1 MSGRKK
7 VDLARKQELLDLE
20 NVVRSE
26 GGRRFIAR
34 MLERFGV
41 NRSSYSGDPHAT
53 AFNEGMR
60 NAGLF
65 LLAELNEPQ
74 IQPYY
79 LLLLQEARKAEPEK
93 QAHKEE
99 EQDG

>member
-1 MSGRKK
+1 MSSRKK

-26 GGRRFIAR
+26 SGRRFVSR
-34 MLERFGV
+34 LLDRYGV
-41 NRSSYSGDPHAT
+41 NRSSFAGDPHAT
-53 AFNEGMR
+53 SFNEGLR

-65 LLAELNEPQ
+65 LLAELNEPP

-93 QAHKEE
+93 QAPKEE